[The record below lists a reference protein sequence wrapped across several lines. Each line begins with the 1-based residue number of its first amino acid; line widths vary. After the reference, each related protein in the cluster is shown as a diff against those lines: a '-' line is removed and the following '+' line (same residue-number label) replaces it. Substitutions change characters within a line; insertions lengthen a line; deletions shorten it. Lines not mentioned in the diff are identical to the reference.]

1 MVFNKTYSSGSE
13 NQITVESSPRT
24 IYVYPSSSGHYEDS
38 NYHGSV
44 NHGKVH
50 HSRYQAGSYEAE
62 PSRDSQLNTFR
73 PQERHQNIK
82 NDRLKDYADTSDTVS
97 LRKGHSSS
105 VILNKQ
111 ISEKSKFVHDGI
123 HQHSQDGQPD
133 NSKYH
138 SSRDSPSLHRTFSS
152 QPDQSFEES
161 VAHGTYVLP
170 SSSGQR
176 EQRIDGQQDSWKYQQ
191 SKSNEVVVHDSFPP
205 NSRDQTFDEITLLG
219 PHVHSGSSP
228 EGNRDEPQEYLKYR
242 KPSNPSLPNHNG
254 FPSIRHDYPFDKNTF
269 MADYET
275 QKGNLKYHSQKP
287 HPSEPNQMDSL
298 SSLHDR
304 PFDQRA
310 LMADYET
317 QQEDLKYHSNPI
329 ADSNSGTSSNNDDQ
343 PSDMSTRSFRA
354 TFRHPVY
361 QESRDK
367 DRPITF
373 QSGISSNIP
382 ERSPEKSPSHEN
394 FAHSTHGSSHEPTR
408 NGQQEDFKDQNTKS
422 SPLADQ
428 NRFRTNSPDQSF
440 DESTYRST
448 YVHPSHGNHKVTRD
462 GQRNLTYHNPNKYH
476 QNHNDLLSNPN
487 SNPFDEGAS
496 IADYDTHKGKMK
508 FHSQII
514 NQNVAFDSG
523 ISKNIHDQPYDI
535 NTSSRAT
542 IPIPHY
548 RETHDKVHTDT
559 PSDSKYRS
567 PKNSQSIVFHS
578 GYSSK
583 THVQSSDPQGSLFY
597 PSQRETHSEN
607 QEDLRYTNHPSSSYV
622 NHHNGYQS
630 KTTDQS
636 PDESVIRTVII
647 QPPYKNNNWEHHEP
661 ERIHDDTGSKYTHQY
676 NQGQLPDSESHKDSL
691 DKHQDLNAFQVQKDR
706 FANNPVAVGD
716 QDNTIYHRN
725 DASSKYVPEDS
736 DQHRGYEPHLPVHG
750 PSALHQTEQ
759 DIDVSK
765 NHNPQP
771 AKNRP
776 LTNNQLLESRN
787 SHDLAEHN
795 GNSGA
800 HHKYDP
806 YSGPYTRPQVMND
819 MPNNNEIASVT
830 VEPFGTPKAQPPR
843 GFQLSSF
850 LNSQPPTGH
859 YKTDIR
865 HVQTHSLPEVQQ
877 RDSQKDH
884 QNNGYSENEYSQL
897 SPQALYNYSTGAR
910 HSQRESPNTNQNE
923 YFSNILMSKTN
934 AGYIRRDSGDQYS
947 SQQNMIPDTHTKSSN
962 DYSYSVPATQ
972 HKQGILNAKVP
983 HNSTR
988 KEEIQISPLYPYGG
1002 EYVNYTGSNINAY
1015 HTGNHHDSTS
1025 LVSFKNFSTI
1035 PEFIYDG
1042 YNSTKS
1048 NNLQSISNPQTHTIY
1063 QSNGN
1068 HGDRYSSEHIGQSG
1082 SSQESAMMNYVHQV
1096 PVPNSQ
1102 SAHNNTNSEHLND
1115 AVRPLSNGV
1124 YHNGNDHSYSSGR
1137 NEDTR
1142 TQQGYIAQAHSDA
1155 SFSNQNHPVSN
1166 NPLVNAIKADNFVPV
1181 GNIHANTGQQD
1192 GSVQKPKY
1200 SLVDQLNPG
1209 VHHEYAFK
1217 LSYNKPK
1224 PIPQALRLV
1233 PNGNQS
1239 EHSAVTPVPQMYAGY
1254 LDSRNQRPSG
1264 LVGYVDTQ
1272 HGHAAHVL
1280 PYHALPVVKPIVL
1293 QSGYQED
1300 THEISHAKHDHLHV
1314 HHSSQSGYQYGIIN

>member
-1 MVFNKTYSSGSE
+1 M
-13 NQITVESSPRT
+13 
-24 IYVYPSSSGHYEDS
+24 YPSSSGHYEDS
-38 NYHGSV
+38 KYHGSV
-44 NHGKVH
+44 NHGKVL
-50 HSRYQAGSYEAE
+50 HSRYQGSSYKAD
-62 PSRDSQLNTFR
+62 PSTKSEFDTFYS
-73 PQERHQNIK
+73 QERHRNIQ
-82 NDRLKDYADTSDTVS
+82 NDRLEDYADTSDT
-97 LRKGHSSS
+97 GHSSS

-111 ISEKSKFVHDGI
+111 ISEKSKFVHDGN
-123 HQHSQDGQPD
+123 HQQSQDGQTD
-133 NSKYH
+133 NLKYH
-138 SSRDSPSLHRTFSS
+138 ISRDNPSLHRTFSS

-161 VAHGTYVLP
+161 VPHGTYVLP

-176 EQRIDGQQDSWKYQQ
+176 EQGIDGHHDSWKYQQ
-191 SKSNEVVVHDSFPP
+191 SKINEVLVHDKFPP
-205 NSRDQTFDEITLLG
+205 NSRDQTFDEVTLLG
-219 PHVHSGSSP
+219 PHVHSASSP
-228 EGNRDEPQEYLKYR
+228 EGNRDELQGYLKYH
-242 KPSNPSLPNHNG
+242 KPSNPSAPNHNG
-254 FPSIRHDYPFDKNTF
+254 FPSIRHDYPFDKSTS

-275 QKGNLKYHSQKP
+275 HNGNLKYHSQKT

-298 SSLHDR
+298 SSHHDR
-304 PFDQRA
+304 PIDQRA
-310 LMADYET
+310 LMADYKT
-317 QQEDLKYHSNPI
+317 QQEDLKYHGNPSS
-329 ADSNSGTSSNNDDQ
+329 DSYSGTWSNNDDQ

-361 QESRDK
+361 QESRAN
-367 DRPITF
+367 DRPVAF
-373 QSGISSNIP
+373 KSGISSNIP
-382 ERSPEKSPSHEN
+382 ERSPEKSQPHEN
-394 FAHSTHGSSHEPTR
+394 YAHSIHGRSHEPTR
-408 NGQQEDFKDQNTKS
+408 NGQKDDFKDQNTKS
-422 SPLADQ
+422 STLEDQ
-428 NRFRTNSPDQSF
+428 NGFRTNSPDQSF

-462 GQRNLTYHNPNKYH
+462 GQRNLTYHNPTKYPSI
-476 QNHNDLLSNPN
+476 QNHNDFLSNPKHN
-487 SNPFDEGAS
+487 AFDES
-496 IADYDTHKGKMK
+496 TSMADYDTHNGNMK
-508 FHSQII
+508 FHSQIT
-514 NQNVAFDSG
+514 NPNVAFDSG

-542 IPIPHY
+542 FPIPQY

-559 PSDSKYRS
+559 PSESKYLS

-583 THVQSSDPQGSLFY
+583 THVQSSDPQGNLFY
-597 PSQRETHSEN
+597 PPQRESHREAHSEN
-607 QEDLRYTNHPSSSYV
+607 QEDLRYTNHPSTSYV
-622 NHHNGYQS
+622 NHHNGYPS
-630 KTTDQS
+630 KTTDQP

-647 QPPYKNNNWEHHEP
+647 QPPYKNNNWEHRES
-661 ERIHDDTGSKYTHQY
+661 ERIHDDTGSKDTHQY
-676 NQGQLPDSESHKDSL
+676 NQGQLPDSESHKDSF
-691 DKHQDLNAFQVQKDR
+691 DKHHDLNAFQVQKDR
-706 FANNPVAVGD
+706 FANNPVAVD
-716 QDNTIYHRN
+716 TQDNTIYHRS
-725 DASSKYVPEDS
+725 DSSSKYVPEHH
-736 DQHRGYEPHLPVHG
+736 DQNRGYEPHVPFHG
-750 PSALHQTEQ
+750 PTALHQTEQ

-776 LTNNQLLESRN
+776 FTNNQLLDSHN
-787 SHDLAEHN
+787 SHDVAEHN

-800 HHKYDP
+800 HHKYVP
-806 YSGPYTRPQVMND
+806 YSGPYTSPQVMND

-859 YKTDIR
+859 YKTDNR
-865 HVQTHSLPEVQQ
+865 HVQTHSHPEFQQ
-877 RDSQKDH
+877 RDSQKEDH
-884 QNNGYSENEYSQL
+884 QNNGFSENGYSQM
-897 SPQALYNYSTGAR
+897 SPQAFYNDSTGAR
-910 HSQRESPNTNQNE
+910 HSQRESPNTKQNDH
-923 YFSNILMSKTN
+923 FSNIPMSKTN
-934 AGYIRRDSGDQYS
+934 AGYIRRDDSGDQYS
-947 SQQNMIPDTHTKSSN
+947 SQQNMIPDTHSKSSN
-962 DYSYSVPATQ
+962 DYSYPVPGTQ
-972 HKQGILNAKVP
+972 HKQGSLHAKVL

-988 KEEIQISPLYPYGG
+988 KEEIQTSPMYPYGG

-1035 PEFIYDG
+1035 PESIYDR

-1048 NNLQSISNPQTHTIY
+1048 NSLPSISNPQTRIIY
-1063 QSNGN
+1063 QRNGN
-1068 HGDRYSSEHIGQSG
+1068 YGDRYSSGHIGQSG
-1082 SSQESAMMNYVHQV
+1082 PSQESTMMNYVHQV

-1102 SAHNNTNSEHLND
+1102 VVHNNTNSEHLNN

-1124 YHNGNDHSYSSGR
+1124 YHNGNDHSYSSGHS
-1137 NEDTR
+1137 EDTR
-1142 TQQGYIAQAHSDA
+1142 TQQGYSASAHSDA
-1155 SFSNQNHPVSN
+1155 SSSNQNHPVSN

-1181 GNIHANTGQQD
+1181 GHVHANTGQQD
-1192 GSVQKPKY
+1192 GSVHP
-1200 SLVDQLNPG
+1200 LVDQLNPG

-1239 EHSAVTPVPQMYAGY
+1239 EHFAVTPVPQMYAGY
-1254 LDSRNQRPSG
+1254 LDSRNQLPSG

-1272 HGHAAHVL
+1272 HGHASHVP
-1280 PYHALPVVKPIVL
+1280 PYHTLPVVKPIVL